1 MRVLKYAF
9 FGDKLGGATIF
20 KIPQFPRSEVYVTD
34 AFRNLVIDNG
44 LLGFKFVDVW
54 EGKADR

>member
-9 FGDKLGGATIF
+9 FGDRLAGATIF

-34 AFRNLVIDNG
+34 EFRKLVIDNG
-44 LLGFKFVDVW
+44 LLGFKFINLW
-54 EGKADR
+54 EG